1 MRIEHVAIWTHQL
14 EVMREFY
21 ERYFN
26 GRSSPRYTNPRT
38 GFQSY
43 FVSFG
48 DGARLELMQMDGIG
62 ANPNTAVH
70 QHLGYIHLAM
80 SVGGEASVNALTE
93 QLRHDGYTI
102 LGEPRRTGDGY
113 FESVILD
120 PDGNRIEIT
129 ADNSFTIDH

>member
-80 SVGGEASVNALTE
+80 SVGGETAVCKCSHRTTASRRL
-93 QLRHDGYTI
+93 HH
-102 LGEPRRTGDGY
+102 PRRTAPHRRRLLRKRHPRPRRQPHRNHRRQ
-113 FESVILD
+113 FIH
-120 PDGNRIEIT
+120 N
-129 ADNSFTIDH
+129 

>member
-1 MRIEHVAIWTHQL
+1 MKIDHIAIWTRQL
-14 EVMREFY
+14 DPMREFY

-48 DGARLELMQMDGIG
+48 DGARLELMQMEGMG
-62 ANPNTAVH
+62 ANPNTAVT

-80 SVGGEASVNALTE
+80 SVGGETADGGEAAVDALTNR
-93 QLRHDGYTI
+93 LRQDGYPV

-113 FESVILD
+113 YESVILD

-129 ADNSFTIDH
+129 V